1 MTDRSEPTEPAV
13 AEADD
18 GSDATGR
25 EPSADG
31 VDREAADDG
40 DSEDDDPEDGAPDA
54 DGSDEVDYLAG
65 IEAGAGCTE
74 VWEHLSER
82 REAERRRT
90 ERIE

>member
-1 MTDRSEPTEPAV
+1 MTDRSESTEPGV
-13 AEADD
+13 AEGDD

-31 VDREAADDG
+31 VDREVPADG
-40 DSEDDDPEDGAPDA
+40 DRDPSSDGDDEPEP
-54 DGSDEVDYLAG
+54 DGSDESDHLAG

-74 VWEHLSER
+74 IWEHLSER

-90 ERIE
+90 ERSE